1 MAGSAVLVHWLVVRF
16 CYFLG
21 FLFFLSPLHG
31 HTTLVLPFSNESNDA
46 NLDWIGESISVAVRE
61 ALASKELIVVGR
73 DDRLEAFRRHSIRPD
88 AVLTQASIIKIG
100 ATLDA
105 SQVIF
110 GSFTVRPSSAERSR
124 GTLKIAAQV
133 LDLRRMAKGP
143 ELEAMGPLDDLAVV
157 QTTLAWRALQTLAPK
172 TAPSEREFLAA
183 RPPVRVDAIENYI
196 RGLLAPSMEQK
207 HRFFTTAAR
216 LEERFAQPRFQLGA
230 IYWAKQE
237 YRIAADWFEGVTP
250 EHPRYREA
258 QFLLGLSR
266 FYLGDY
272 NAAEKHFQLVA
283 NSVPL
288 NEVFN
293 NLGAAQLRLGVPQ
306 AVENFRKALEGDDAD
321 PDYHFNLGYAFWKA
335 GQYEEATAS
344 FRAAL
349 DREEDDVEAIEFLGR
364 SLKQQGQRKGDLN
377 TEGRER
383 LKHDYQE
390 QAYRQLQ
397 AELGR

>member
-1 MAGSAVLVHWLVVRF
+1 MLVHWLVVRF
-16 CYFLG
+16 CCL
-21 FLFFLSPLHG
+21 LFFLFLCFPLHG
-31 HTTLVLPFSNESNDA
+31 NTTLVLPFSNDSKDA
-46 NLDWIGESISVAVRE
+46 NLDWIGESISVTVRE
-61 ALASKELIVVGR
+61 SLASRGLIVIGR
-73 DDRLEAFRRHSIRPD
+73 EDRLEALRRHSIRPG

-110 GSFTVRPSSAERSR
+110 GSFTLAPARGEQSR
-124 GTLKIAAQV
+124 GTVQITAQV
-133 LDLRRMAKGP
+133 LDLRRMAKGAA
-143 ELEAMGPLDDLAVV
+143 LGASGPLEDLAAV
-157 QTTLAWRALQTLAPK
+157 QTRLGWQALHALAPK
-172 TAPSEREFLAA
+172 TTPSEREFLAA

-196 RGLLAPSMEQK
+196 RGLLASSMDQK

-216 LEERFAQPRFQLGA
+216 LEERFAQPRFQLGT

-272 NAAEKHFQLVA
+272 NAAEEHFQLVA
-283 NSVPL
+283 ASVPL

-293 NLGAAQLRLGVPQ
+293 NLGAAQLRLGSPQ
-306 AVENFRKALEGDDAD
+306 AVATFRKALEGDDAD
-321 PDYHFNLGYAFWKA
+321 PDYHFNLGYALWKA
-335 GQYEEATAS
+335 GQYEEAAAS

-349 DREEDDVEAIEFLGR
+349 DRDEDDPEALEFLGR

-390 QAYRQLQ
+390 QAYRQLKV
-397 AELGR
+397 ELGR